1 MVDLHKAA
9 LRRAYRTL
17 AQGLG
22 GSTTA
27 TALTAVIT
35 AAVGAG
41 EDTARNALIALA
53 ATLGSTIVAALTS
66 FWQGVAQGL
75 PEVGVSDEEAEQ
87 YARDYVDVQYDH

>member
-9 LRRAYRTL
+9 LTRAYRTL

-22 GSTTA
+22 GSATA
-27 TALTAVIT
+27 TALTAAVT

-53 ATLGSTIVAALTS
+53 ATLGSSVVAAFTS

-75 PEVGVSDEEAEQ
+75 PEVDDAGN
-87 YARDYVDVQYDH
+87 DH